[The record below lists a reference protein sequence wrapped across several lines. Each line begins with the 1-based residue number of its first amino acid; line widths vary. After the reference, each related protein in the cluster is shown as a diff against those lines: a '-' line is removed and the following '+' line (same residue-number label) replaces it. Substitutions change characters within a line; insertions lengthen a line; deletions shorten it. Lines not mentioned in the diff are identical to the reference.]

1 MPNSQTALLISCRF
15 RMPHEVRLVD
25 DMPALDVGE
34 SGKDRIA
41 QDAGISCLVIA
52 SESEAIQNV
61 PAVTGLD
68 CFGVHAPRN
77 DAVRRLFV
85 LGPLS
90 FLIVHAYVLLHF
102 VLLAGVGDFDA

>member
-1 MPNSQTALLISCRF
+1 LF
-15 RMPHEVRLVD
+15 
-25 DMPALDVGE
+25 
-34 SGKDRIA
+34 
-41 QDAGISCLVIA
+41 
-52 SESEAIQNV
+52 
-61 PAVTGLD
+61 LD